1 MRNGFYILQ
10 EQYKGNM
17 SAFLE
22 KLDNIEA
29 ELPIPIDDS
38 GDLATVSVGSFLQG
52 FCGELA
58 KYFHR
63 ECTTKYFQ
71 RDCSL
76 PFGILYDPN
85 GKDMRLFHVFNVF
98 AEGSTMYYLDAR
110 GITDDYELFIA
121 PFSRPGDDLKLV
133 CPFFETD
140 AKAMFGDEWD
150 FPEDNISDAMI
161 RWLLTS
167 FPENFKHPALSPAPP
182 LNEQIQA
189 AAKRSA
195 AVPPATA
202 PVRIKWIREE
212 AGSYHSEDGRF
223 SITNVYDRILG
234 DHWSLW
240 DRKTNQTYE
249 KDTLRECKWVAE
261 GHILPHERQKA
272 QTER

>member
-10 EQYKGNM
+10 EQCKGDM

-22 KLDNIEA
+22 KLDSIET
-29 ELPIPIDDS
+29 ELPITIDAS

-63 ECTTKYFQ
+63 EC
-71 RDCSL
+71 DL
-76 PFGILYDPN
+76 PIGILYDPN
-85 GKDMRLFHVFNVF
+85 GTDMRLYHVFNVF
-98 AEGSTMYYLDAR
+98 TEGSVTYYLDAR
-110 GITDDYELFIA
+110 GITDD
-121 PFSRPGDDLKLV
+121 LKLFME
-133 CPFFETD
+133 PFAGADKVLRTIGITNAAE

-167 FPENFKHPALSPAPP
+167 FPENYNHPALSPPLP

-189 AAKRSA
+189 AVKKATTPKA
-195 AVPPATA
+195 PAS
-202 PVRIKWIREE
+202 VQIKWIREE

-223 SITNVYDRILG
+223 DIANVYDRMLG

-240 DRKTNQTYE
+240 DRKTNLTYE
-249 KDTLRECKWVAE
+249 KDTLKECKWVAE
-261 GHILPHERQKA
+261 GHILPRERQMV
-272 QTER
+272 QEGR